1 MIFSMDQKIYDK
13 TNDFFKSYP
22 LVRIRRGQALFGAE
36 QEIPDIYWLRMGK
49 IRLYQIAD
57 DGSEMTV
64 HIFKSPSF
72 FPMMFYLSHRKAD
85 YYFQAV
91 DDVIARKA
99 PADDVVSFLHDNP
112 DVMFDLTRRFADAI
126 TGLLLRIEQLSSQNA
141 LQRICSLFLYL
152 DEQYGQSIDVGRSI
166 KLKLNHEDIASW
178 IGVARETVSRQIEK
192 LTQESLIV
200 IRKHHVIILDKTGIE
215 AKLQKP

>member
-1 MIFSMDQKIYDK
+1 MDQKIYGKID
-13 TNDFFKSYP
+13 DFFKSYP
-22 LVRIRRGQALFGAE
+22 LVRVRRGQALFGAE

-57 DGSEMTV
+57 DGSEMTL

-91 DDVIARKA
+91 EEVIARKA
-99 PADDVVSFLHDNP
+99 PGEEVVNFLQNNP
-112 DVMFDLTRRFADAI
+112 DVLFDLTRRFADAI

-141 LQRICSLFLYL
+141 LQRVCSLLLYL
-152 DEQYGQSIDVGRSI
+152 EQQYGQAAADGSTI
-166 KLKLNHEDIASW
+166 KLKMSHDDIASW
-178 IGVARETVSRQIEK
+178 IGVARETVSRQVEK
-192 LTQESLIV
+192 LTKEGLI
-200 IRKHHVIILDKTGIE
+200 IIKKHQFTIVDKKGVE
-215 AKLQKP
+215 AKLH